1 MPEPTSE
8 QETGAR
14 LALEQQAGAR
24 LAPEQEAA
32 VGPAPEQ
39 EAGARTAV
47 EQQAANRPASEHEA
61 GDTTAAQVRELDT
74 LHAKLKRT
82 RRQAGDPSF
91 RVLARLSP
99 VQQSATT
106 VSRTFN
112 APCPPSWPK
121 LKGLLLALGVP
132 AEQIGTEWH
141 AQWTRAAN
149 EAHPIGKP
157 QGEPDDELLTPVSY
171 EDLACRKC
179 GARIDDAALH
189 GRFHLSLD
197 RVADMVRLLERSA
210 KRVAVPQRSA

>member
-1 MPEPTSE
+1 MGNQQPAATGTPELS
-8 QETGAR
+8 
-14 LALEQQAGAR
+14 
-24 LAPEQEAA
+24 
-32 VGPAPEQ
+32 V
-39 EAGARTAV
+39 
-47 EQQAANRPASEHEA
+47 
-61 GDTTAAQVRELDT
+61 

-99 VQQSATT
+99 VRQSATT

-132 AEQIGTEWH
+132 PEQIGTDWH
-141 AQWTRAAN
+141 SVWTRAAN
-149 EAHPIGKP
+149 EAHPIGDLEKD
-157 QGEPDDELLTPVSY
+157 PDDELLTPVSY

-189 GRFHLSLD
+189 GHFHLSLD
-197 RVADMVRLLERSA
+197 RVVDMVRLLERSA
-210 KRVAVPQRSA
+210 KRPAIQQRSV

>member
-1 MPEPTSE
+1 MPEPIPERDAPDKKTP
-8 QETGAR
+8 
-14 LALEQQAGAR
+14 QQDMPS
-24 LAPEQEAA
+24 APDA
-32 VGPAPEQ
+32 
-39 EAGARTAV
+39 
-47 EQQAANRPASEHEA
+47 
-61 GDTTAAQVRELDT
+61 TTPELDA

-149 EAHPIGKP
+149 ETHPIG
-157 QGEPDDELLTPVSY
+157 EPGIEPEDELLTPVSY

-197 RVADMVRLLERSA
+197 RIADMVRLLERSA

>member
-1 MPEPTSE
+1 MPEPTVE
-8 QETGAR
+8 RE
-14 LALEQQAGAR
+14 
-24 LAPEQEAA
+24 APEQ
-32 VGPAPEQ
+32 
-39 EAGARTAV
+39 RTA
-47 EQQAANRPASEHEA
+47 QQDMMPRHDVTSQQ
-61 GDTTAAQVRELDT
+61 DTTPRHAELAS

-112 APCPPSWPK
+112 APFPPSWPK

-132 AEQIGTEWH
+132 AEQISTDWH

-149 EAHPIGKP
+149 EAHPIGQP
-157 QGEPDDELLTPVSY
+157 ENEPEDELLTPVSY

-197 RVADMVRLLERSA
+197 RIADMVRLLERSA

>member
-1 MPEPTSE
+1 
-8 QETGAR
+8 
-14 LALEQQAGAR
+14 
-24 LAPEQEAA
+24 
-32 VGPAPEQ
+32 VPAPRREGPDLR
-39 EAGARTAV
+39 APGRD
-47 EQQAANRPASEHEA
+47 RPREDLQRPH
-61 GDTTAAQVRELDT
+61 DTTPSSDPTAPPQPTRDTATTTTTTTTTTPTTTSTTELHA

-106 VSRTFN
+106 VSRMFN

-132 AEQIGTEWH
+132 AEQISTEWH
-141 AQWTRAAN
+141 ALWTRAAN

-157 QGEPDDELLTPVSY
+157 DSEPDDELLTPVSY

-189 GRFHLSLD
+189 GRFHLSFD
-197 RVADMVRLLERSA
+197 RIADMVRLLERSA
-210 KRVAVPQRSA
+210 KRVAVPQRSV